1 MNGNIWEAIC
11 EHLDIEPNEPFKLK
25 FGLHDTPHPYNL
37 YKVVPNG
44 KAAGLYF
51 QPTPIN
57 CWEICD
63 ISVNKLL
70 GFDTIAIQEPWK
82 PKVNEE
88 YWHIYWYVEENGDIA
103 HIEVGQTTFTTWY
116 TPDLLRVGVGN
127 CFKTEKQAEN
137 NKFKVFERLVG
148 KTWAEWCE
156 ENGYF
161 NAEISQTD

>member
-11 EHLDIEPNEPFKLK
+11 EYLDVEPNEPFKLK
-25 FGLHDTPHPYNL
+25 FASEKDYFGKR
-37 YKVVPNG
+37 YKIKTYG
-44 KAAGLYF
+44 KDAGLYVDLF
-51 QPTPIN
+51 GNNEWVKSTLYL
-57 CWEICD
+57 
-63 ISVNKLL
+63 NKLL
-70 GFDTIAIQEPWK
+70 GFGTIAIQEPWK

-103 HIEVGQTTFTTWY
+103 HIEVGQSTFTTWY
-116 TPDLLRVGVGN
+116 TPDLLRVGVSN

-156 ENGYF
+156 ENGYKP
-161 NAEISQTD
+161 AKAD

>member
-11 EHLDIEPNEPFKLK
+11 EHLDVEPNEPFKLK

-51 QPTPIN
+51 QPTPNN

-63 ISVNKLL
+63 ISVNRLL
-70 GFDTIAIQEPWK
+70 GFGAIAIQEPWK
-82 PKVNEE
+82 PKSGEN
-88 YWHIYWYVEENGDIA
+88 YWTVLWTVHSNKEAEL
-103 HIEVGQTTFTTWY
+103 EVSQTYYALSCST
-116 TPDLLRVGVGN
+116 DQLRVGLGN
-127 CFKTEKQAEN
+127 CFKTKEQAQR

-148 KTWAEWCE
+148 KTWEEWCE
-156 ENGYF
+156 ENGYQ
-161 NAEISQTD
+161 NANAVTCE

>member
-11 EHLDIEPNEPFKLK
+11 EHLNIEPNEPFNVIL
-25 FGLHDTPHPYNL
+25 GANDTASKYVQ
-37 YKVVPNG
+37 YKIVTHG
-44 KAAGLYF
+44 KAAGLYVRANIDG
-51 QPTPIN
+51 T
-57 CWEICD
+57 WD
-63 ISVNKLL
+63 MSDLSVNGLF
-70 GFDTIAIQEPWK
+70 GFDTMVTQQPWK

-103 HIEVGQTTFTTWY
+103 HIEVGQSTFTTWY

-156 ENGYF
+156 ENGYL
-161 NAEISQTD
+161 NAEASQTD

>member
-11 EHLDIEPNEPFKLK
+11 EHLDVEPDEPFKLSFVSEK
-25 FGLHDTPHPYNL
+25 DCFGER
-37 YKVVPNG
+37 YKIKTYG
-44 KAAGLYF
+44 KDAGLYVDLF
-51 QPTPIN
+51 GNNNWVKSTLYL
-57 CWEICD
+57 
-63 ISVNKLL
+63 NKLL
-70 GFDTIAIQEPWK
+70 GFGTIAIQEPWK

-103 HIEVGQTTFTTWY
+103 HIEVGQSTFTTWY
-116 TPDLLRVGVGN
+116 TPDLLRVGVSN

-156 ENGYF
+156 ENGYL
-161 NAEISQTD
+161 NAEASQTD